1 MGDQNSVPEQAA
13 SKKVYYH
20 LLNFVMHKNLL
31 AFLDGLDRYNENFVV
46 DDHIS
51 RVAQFPD
58 VGIYK
63 PTQEM
68 ILNKPFH

>member
-1 MGDQNSVPEQAA
+1 
-13 SKKVYYH
+13 
-20 LLNFVMHKNLL
+20 MHKNLL
-31 AFLDGLDRYNENFVV
+31 AFLDGLDHFVV
-46 DDHIS
+46 NDHIS
-51 RVAQFPD
+51 RVAQLPD

>member
-1 MGDQNSVPEQAA
+1 
-13 SKKVYYH
+13 
-20 LLNFVMHKNLL
+20 MHKNLL

-46 DDHIS
+46 NDHIS
-51 RVAQFPD
+51 RVAQLPD